1 MTVMDAVRIKS
12 VGASIFSPF
21 TLANPEIIR
30 YNRPKTEDRRPK
42 TEDRRPKTEDIT
54 VL

>member
-30 YNRPKTEDRRPK
+30 YNRPEDRKTGRP
-42 TEDRRPKTEDIT
+42 EEPEDIA